1 MHEGKGFGYKDVLAD
16 ADAWLIARNMIHN
29 PSSNALTN
37 AMRDVFKQSETHRI
51 GRFYRERFGSRA
63 DNVVTAFK
71 KVADGIDALGLKKI
85 LAAP

>member
-1 MHEGKGFGYKDVLAD
+1 MPFC
-16 ADAWLIARNMIHN
+16 LIPANN

-37 AMRDVFKQSETHRI
+37 AMRDVFKQNETHRI